1 MISIIKKFNILV
13 NNNRQRENNNYYGIS
28 GLKPFTH

>member
-1 MISIIKKFNILV
+1 MISVINQFNIIV

-28 GLKPFTH
+28 GL